1 MYLLKTVKLA
11 SLCALLVLITACK
24 EEQASVPTYE
34 VLEREFKISVSA
46 FGEIE
51 AAEAQRIASPGNQP
65 MILEWLAPENS
76 IVQAGQVIARFDAQ
90 RILKDSRD
98 EELEMLKLQ
107 QDMTKNNAIQT
118 QQQKDIESDQTFV
131 KHEFAFVD
139 RFAIDDLRIYSQ
151 LEIIDTL
158 QNRDFLEAKDDFL
171 EWKES
176 SIDQQHESESAVLNI
191 RNSGHA
197 AKYDRYQQAL
207 SKLEVVAPYSGL
219 LIYEKDRRGEK
230 PSVGQTVFPGRA
242 IANIPNLDNMQA
254 RIFVL
259 ANDAIDLALEQTV
272 NIRLDAFPDSA
283 FSGKINNVAGFPRS
297 IERGNP
303 VTYYEITVTLDLQD
317 KRLMQPGR
325 KITAQIEVKQPE
337 PTIVVPL
344 QAIHHDDGK
353 NYVYLKL
360 DSQFSRS
367 EVISGRKNQ
376 YVVEITSGVTKGD
389 VVALSIPESVAIG
402 DAS

>member
-1 MYLLKTVKLA
+1 MMSIYKFGHFISVLA
-11 SLCALLVLITACK
+11 LFTFLTGCE
-24 EEQASVPTYE
+24 EEQATIPTYA
-34 VLEREFKISVSA
+34 VIERDFSISVSA

-51 AAEAQRIASPGNQP
+51 AAEAQKIASPGNRP
-65 MILEWLAPENS
+65 MVLKWLAPENTMVS
-76 IVQAGQVIARFDAQ
+76 AGDVIARFDAQ
-90 RILKDSRD
+90 RILKDSRE
-98 EELEMLKLQ
+98 EELEMLKIQ
-107 QDMTKNNAIQT
+107 QDMSKNNAIQN

-176 SIDQQHESESAVLNI
+176 SIDEQHESESAVLNI

-197 AKYDRYQQAL
+197 AKFQRYQQAL

-230 PSVGQTVFPGRA
+230 PSVGQTVFPGRP

-259 ANDAIDLALEQTV
+259 ANDAIDLADGQAV
-272 NIRLDAFPDSA
+272 NIRLDAFSERS
-283 FSGKINNVAGFPRS
+283 FTGKVNNVAGFPRA

-303 VTYYEITVTLDLQD
+303 VTYYEITVTLDEQD
-317 KRLMQPGR
+317 KSLMQPGR
-325 KITAQIEVKQPE
+325 KISALIEVKEAQAS
-337 PTIVVPL
+337 IVIPL
-344 QAIHHDDGK
+344 QAIHHDEGK
-353 NYVYLKL
+353 SYVYLK
-360 DSQFSRS
+360 SGREFSRS
-367 EVISGRKNQ
+367 EVTSGRKNQ
-376 YVVEITSGVTKGD
+376 YLVEISSGVSVGD
-389 VVALSIPESVAIG
+389 IVALSIPESLAG
-402 DAS
+402 KQS

>member
-1 MYLLKTVKLA
+1 
-11 SLCALLVLITACK
+11 
-24 EEQASVPTYE
+24 
-34 VLEREFKISVSA
+34 
-46 FGEIE
+46 
-51 AAEAQRIASPGNQP
+51 
-65 MILEWLAPENS
+65 
-76 IVQAGQVIARFDAQ
+76 
-90 RILKDSRD
+90 
-98 EELEMLKLQ
+98 
-107 QDMTKNNAIQT
+107 
-118 QQQKDIESDQTFV
+118 
-131 KHEFAFVD
+131 
-139 RFAIDDLRIYSQ
+139 
-151 LEIIDTL
+151 
-158 QNRDFLEAKDDFL
+158 
-171 EWKES
+171 
-176 SIDQQHESESAVLNI
+176 VLNI

>member
-1 MYLLKTVKLA
+1 MYLSKTAKLA
-11 SLCALLVLITACK
+11 SLCALFVLITACE
-24 EEQASVPTYE
+24 EEQTSVPTYE
-34 VLEREFKISVSA
+34 VSEREFKISVSA

-51 AAEAQRIASPGNQP
+51 AAEAQKIASPGNQP

-176 SIDQQHESESAVLNI
+176 SIDQQHASESAVLNI
-191 RNSGHA
+191 RNFGHA

-272 NIRLDAFPDSA
+272 KIRLDAFPGRV

-303 VTYYEITVTLDLQD
+303 VTYYEITVTLDVQD
-317 KRLMQPGR
+317 KQLMRPGR
-325 KITAQIEVKQPE
+325 KITAQIEVKKPE
-337 PTIVVPL
+337 MTIVVPL
-344 QAIHHDDGK
+344 QAIHHDEGES
-353 NYVYLKL
+353 YVYLKL
-360 DSQFSRS
+360 DSEFSRS

-376 YVVEITSGVTKGD
+376 YVVEITTGVTTGD
-389 VVALSIPESVAIG
+389 VIALSTPESVAVE
-402 DAS
+402 DPS